1 MEYCMCRPTLEPGSL
16 GSWWEVNGAKTEAW
30 EQNPPQSQEPPDSAV
45 FIHFYA

>member
-1 MEYCMCRPTLEPGSL
+1 MCRPTLEPGSL